1 MTITTFMIARLSLF
15 KQMRRRRAA
24 DKIKIGRQPT
34 IRSIHMTR
42 LSKISEYNYY
52 PTE

>member
-34 IRSIHMTR
+34 RSIHMTR